1 MPELPEVETI
11 RRGLEPLLVGQT
23 ITDVVVRQPR
33 LRWLV
38 ESSLAEQVQMQCVRS
53 VTRRGKYLLITTD
66 EGTLLI
72 HLGMSGNLRF
82 LREPITPSR
91 HDHIDFIFT
100 SGAQLRF
107 NDPRRFGSVHFT
119 NSPTN
124 HWLIK
129 NLGPEPLGDQFSAN
143 YLSRVSHQRRVAIKQ
158 FLMNNRIVVG
168 VGNIYASEALFR
180 AGVHPTRSAGRI
192 AERRCEL
199 LVDAVRAVLNEAIA
213 SGGTKLRNF
222 VDGNGTPGYFQQ
234 TLSVYGR
241 ANEFCTEC
249 ETPIKHCVIGQ
260 RATYY
265 CSQCQR

>member
-1 MPELPEVETI
+1 
-11 RRGLEPLLVGQT
+11 
-23 ITDVVVRQPR
+23 
-33 LRWLV
+33 
-38 ESSLAEQVQMQCVRS
+38 MQCVCS

-129 NLGPEPLGDQFSAN
+129 NLGPEPLGNQFSAN

-168 VGNIYASEALFR
+168 IGNIYASEALFR
-180 AGVHPTRSAGRI
+180 AGVHPKRSAGRI
-192 AERRCEL
+192 AERSHSSWRNDASEL
-199 LVDAVRAVLNEAIA
+199 RRWKRYSWLFPADAISLWPSKRILYRV
-213 SGGTKLRNF
+213 
-222 VDGNGTPGYFQQ
+222 
-234 TLSVYGR
+234 
-241 ANEFCTEC
+241 
-249 ETPIKHCVIGQ
+249 
-260 RATYY
+260 
-265 CSQCQR
+265 